1 MKKNKDIPLHS
12 FKNTVDNVQSSQ
24 GKTLEPLDPEFPF
37 VMTSFGAMNESAQA
51 KYPHRH
57 DCYEVLYICEG
68 EGTHIID
75 FEPYPVKTNTFY
87 FLSKDQ
93 VHFWQ
98 LSKPLK
104 GYALLFTEEFLGIP
118 SSNIIRTH
126 DFSFFHDVGQA
137 PYLSID
143 NKASA
148 MVNGLFDGIEQEFRN
163 ETVRSLSVLRAYLH
177 ILLTQLHRLY
187 DVDHPERHAKTT
199 SPIVRHFSQLVSE
212 HFISEHSVKDYANK
226 IGISTSHLTDTI
238 KAVTGQSPGNII
250 RQKLA
255 VEAKRLLVQSNAS
268 IAEIGYH
275 LNFEDSSYFG
285 RFFKRE
291 TGMSPAAFRQEIRE
305 KYQID
310 SDKTP

>member
-12 FKNTVDNVQSSQ
+12 FKDTVDNVQSSQ
-24 GKTLEPLDPEFPF
+24 GKQLESLDPEFPF
-37 VMTSFGAMNESAQA
+37 VMTSFGAMNKSAQA
-51 KYPHRH
+51 DYPHRH
-57 DCYEVLYICEG
+57 DCYEVLYISEG

-75 FEPYPVKTNTFY
+75 FEPYPVKPNTFY

-93 VHFWQ
+93 IHFWQ
-98 LSKPLK
+98 LSKPLN
-104 GYALLFTEEFLGIP
+104 GNALLFTEEFLGIP
-118 SSNIIRTH
+118 SSNIIRAH
-126 DFSFFHDVGQA
+126 DFSFFHDVGQV

-143 NKASA
+143 KKASS
-148 MVNGLFDGIEQEFRN
+148 MIDGLLDGIEKEFHH
-163 ETVRSLSVLRAYLH
+163 ETARSLSVLRAYLH

-187 DVDHPERHAKTT
+187 NVNHPESHAKTT
-199 SPIVRHFSQLVSE
+199 SPIARQFSQLVSE
-212 HFISEHSVKDYANK
+212 HFISQHSVKDYANR

-268 IAEIGYH
+268 IAEIGYQ

-291 TGMSPAAFRQEIRE
+291 TGISPATFRQSTRE
-305 KYQID
+305 KYQI
-310 SDKTP
+310 SSE

>member
-12 FKNTVDNVQSSQ
+12 FKDTVDNVQSSQ
-24 GKTLEPLDPEFPF
+24 GKQFESLDPEFPF

-51 KYPHRH
+51 DYPHRH
-57 DCYEVLYICEG
+57 DCYEVLYISEG

-75 FEPYPVKTNTFY
+75 FEPYPVKPNTFY

-93 VHFWQ
+93 IHFWQ

-104 GYALLFTEEFLGIP
+104 GNALLFTEEFLGIP
-118 SSNIIRTH
+118 SSNIIRAH

-143 NKASA
+143 KKASS
-148 MVNGLFDGIEQEFRN
+148 MVNGLLDGIEQEFHN
-163 ETVRSLSVLRAYLH
+163 GTERSLSVLRAYLH
-177 ILLTQLHRLY
+177 ILLTQLQRLY
-187 DVDHPERHAKTT
+187 DANHPEGHTQTT
-199 SPIVRHFSQLVSE
+199 SPIVRQFSQLVSE
-212 HFISEHSVKDYANK
+212 HFISEHSVKYYANR
-226 IGISTSHLTDTI
+226 IGISTSHLTDTV
-238 KAVTGQSPGNII
+238 KEVTGQSPGTII

-255 VEAKRLLVQSNAS
+255 VEAKRLLVQSNET
-268 IAEIGYH
+268 IAEIGYR

-291 TGMSPAAFRQEIRE
+291 TGISPATFRQNTRE
-305 KYQID
+305 KYQIN
-310 SDKTP
+310 SR